1 MSNQMQTST
10 TGSPVRISIRY
21 NQTQKCARSGEKC
34 GIRNPT
40 ERASRKRSTRTDSR
54 GKLGFG
60 CDLGRVGNPQR
71 AFLSISI
78 SYSAFLI
85 KIVGAARNLA
95 ARFRCSAR
103 YLSSQSCQSISTVIL
118 ANILARILA
127 RTLAG
132 LLAKTPINLRAQDE
146 SATEND
152 CNAERHP
159 ALNTSKMVSICDKNH
174 DDRRAMVV
182 NRHIF
187 CQA

>member
-40 ERASRKRSTRTDSR
+40 ERATRKRSTRTDSR

-118 ANILARILA
+118 ARILA
-127 RTLAG
+127 RSLAG